1 MAGFMD
7 YFTGGAGG
15 TGFDMFGADT
25 SGVNDLLT
33 AQQQEAIKRQSM
45 MAMAAQLLQA
55 GGPSSQRI
63 GLGQALGQGV
73 LAGQQAQEKGTT
85 GAVNQMVLRRK
96 LDEAKRAQAQRDQ
109 MSKMLLGDGEGMD
122 AATQAINAP
131 VAAAG
136 PMGPTVQRAA
146 MIPKMQVGM
155 PAAAPTGMPAA
166 APTGMPA
173 AAPAGMPATGNQFAF
188 LSPQQR
194 AIIAGLPSD
203 QQGKAL
209 LDAMAGRQK
218 FGAPQTFMRGGQ
230 PVMVRYNEAGEE
242 QVMTGAT
249 PYEAL
254 PQDIRAV
261 EYVGGQPIG
270 GTGATGAAALKAY
283 REQIAP
289 KTSVT
294 VPVDMTGGQKGF
306 ENERGLGKDFR
317 SEPIYKDFSDMQTA
331 YTQVVSS
338 LKQGTPIGDVAGATK
353 VMKLLDPGSVVRES
367 ELGIA
372 MAAGGRMDRLQNY
385 FNNLMTGQKLTPQQ
399 RDDFERLSN
408 ELYAAAGQAY
418 NQKRAEYMQMGDAY
432 GFKNLGTVL
441 GKPATVPT
449 IMRAPVA
456 APAGGAAAPARPSLG
471 NIFGNPRQ

>member
-15 TGFDMFGADT
+15 TGFDMFGAEA
-25 SGVNDLLT
+25 SGMNDLLT

-45 MAMAAQLLQA
+45 LAMAAQLLQA

-73 LAGQQAQEKGTT
+73 MAGQQAQEKGTT
-85 GAVNQMVLRRK
+85 GAVNQMLLRQK
-96 LDEAKRAQAQRDQ
+96 LDEAKRAQAQREQ
-109 MSKMLLGDGEGMD
+109 MSRMLLGGGGAAGEGMD

-146 MIPKMQVGM
+146 MIPQMPVGM
-155 PAAAPTGMPAA
+155 PVAT
-166 APTGMPA
+166 
-173 AAPAGMPATGNQFAF
+173 PAGMPAAGNQFAF

-194 AIIAGLPSD
+194 AIIAGLPTD

-209 LDAMAGRQK
+209 LDAMSGRQK

-230 PVMVRYNEAGEE
+230 PVVFQQNEFGEE
-242 QVMTGAT
+242 RVMADTM
-249 PYEAL
+249 PYEAA
-254 PQDIRAV
+254 PSAIKEYQFAVKQGFPGTFEQYNIAQKRA
-261 EYVGGQPIG
+261 
-270 GTGATGAAALKAY
+270 GAS
-283 REQIAP
+283 
-289 KTSVT
+289 SVT
-294 VPVDMTGGQKGF
+294 VPIDIGQKGF

-317 SEPIYKDFSDMQTA
+317 AEPIYKDFSDMQTA
-331 YTQVVSS
+331 YSQVVSS

-441 GKPATVPT
+441 GKPATLPT
-449 IMRAPVA
+449 IMRTPGA
-456 APAGGAAAPARPSLG
+456 APAAGGAATARPSLG

>member
-7 YFTGGAGG
+7 YFTGGTGG
-15 TGFDMFGADT
+15 TGFDLFGAEA
-25 SGVNDLLT
+25 SGMNDLLT

-55 GGPSSQRI
+55 GGPSTQRI

-85 GAVNQMVLRRK
+85 GAVNQMLLRGK
-96 LDEAKRAQAQRDQ
+96 LDEAKRAQAQREQ
-109 MSKMLLGDGEGMD
+109 MSRMLLGGGEGMD

-146 MIPKMQVGM
+146 MIPQMPVGM
-155 PAAAPTGMPAA
+155 PAATPASMPAA
-166 APTGMPA
+166 
-173 AAPAGMPATGNQFAF
+173 GNQFAF

-194 AIIAGLPSD
+194 AIIAGLPTD

-230 PVMVRYNEAGEE
+230 PVVFQQNEFGEE
-242 QVMTGAT
+242 RVMADTM
-249 PYEAL
+249 PYEAAPSAIKEYQFAVKQGFPGTFEQYNL
-254 PQDIRAV
+254 AQKRA
-261 EYVGGQPIG
+261 
-270 GTGATGAAALKAY
+270 GAS
-283 REQIAP
+283 
-289 KTSVT
+289 SVT
-294 VPVDMTGGQKGF
+294 VPIDIGQKGF

-317 SEPIYKDFSDMQTA
+317 AEPIYKDFNDMQTA

>member
-7 YFTGGAGG
+7 YFTGGTGG
-15 TGFDMFGADT
+15 TGFDLFGGDA
-25 SGVNDLLT
+25 SGMNDLLT

-45 MAMAAQLLQA
+45 LAMAAQLLQA
-55 GGPSSQRI
+55 GGRSTQRTS
-63 GLGQALGQGV
+63 LGQALGQGV
-73 LAGQQAQEKGTT
+73 MAGQQAQEKGTT
-85 GAVNQMVLRRK
+85 GAVNQMLLRSK
-96 LDEAKRAQAQRDQ
+96 LDEAKRAQAQREQ
-109 MSKMLLGDGEGMD
+109 MSKLLLGDGAVGGEGMD

-131 VAAAG
+131 VAVAG
-136 PMGPTVQRAA
+136 PVGPTLQRAA
-146 MIPKMQVGM
+146 MIPQMPVGM

-166 APTGMPA
+166 
-173 AAPAGMPATGNQFAF
+173 GNQFAF

-194 AIIAGLPSD
+194 AIMAGLPSD

-218 FGAPQTFMRGGQ
+218 FGAPQTFMRGGK
-230 PVMVRYNEAGEE
+230 PVTFQQNEFGEE
-242 QVMTGAT
+242 RVMEGVT
-249 PYEAL
+249 PYEAA
-254 PQDIRAV
+254 PSAIKEYEFAV
-261 EYVGGQPIG
+261 KQGFD
-270 GTGATGAAALKAY
+270 GTFQQFDTARKKAGAS
-283 REQIAP
+283 
-289 KTSVT
+289 SVT
-294 VPVDMTGGQKGF
+294 VPIDIGQKGF
-306 ENERGLGKDFR
+306 ENERNLAKDFR

-331 YTQVVSS
+331 YSQVVSS
-338 LKQGTPIGDVAGATK
+338 LSQGTPIGDVAGATK
-353 VMKLLDPGSVVRES
+353 VMKLLDPSSVVRES

-385 FNNLMTGQKLTPQQ
+385 FNNMMTGQKLTPQQ
-399 RDDFERLSN
+399 RDDFQKLSN

-441 GKPATVPT
+441 GKPAAVPT

-471 NIFGNPRQ
+471 NIFGG

>member
-15 TGFDMFGADT
+15 TGFDMFGADA
-25 SGVNDLLT
+25 SGMNDLLT

-45 MAMAAQLLQA
+45 LAMAAQLLQA

-73 LAGQQAQEKGTT
+73 MAGQQAQEKGTT
-85 GAVNQMVLRRK
+85 GAVNQMLLRQK
-96 LDEAKRAQAQRDQ
+96 LDEAKRAMAQREQ
-109 MSKMLLGDGEGMD
+109 MSRMLLGGGGAAGEGMD

-131 VAAAG
+131 VTSAG
-136 PMGPTVQRAA
+136 PVGPTVQRAA
-146 MIPKMQVGM
+146 MIPQMPVGM
-155 PAAAPTGMPAA
+155 SAAT
-166 APTGMPA
+166 
-173 AAPAGMPATGNQFAF
+173 PAGMPSAGNQFDF

-194 AIIAGLPSD
+194 SIIAGLPTD

-230 PVMVRYNEAGEE
+230 PVMVRYNELGEE
-242 QVMTGAT
+242 QVMSGAT
-249 PYEAL
+249 PYEAA
-254 PQDIRAV
+254 PSGIKEYQFAV
-261 EYVGGQPIG
+261 QQGFP
-270 GTGATGAAALKAY
+270 GTFQQFDTARKKAGAS
-283 REQIAP
+283 
-289 KTSVT
+289 SVT
-294 VPVDMTGGQKGF
+294 VPIDIGQKGF

-331 YTQVVSS
+331 YSQVVSS

-385 FNNLMTGQKLTPQQ
+385 FSNMMSGQKLTPQQ

-441 GKPATVPT
+441 GKPASLPT
-449 IMRAPVA
+449 IMRAPGA
-456 APAGGAAAPARPSLG
+456 APAAGGSAATRPSLG
-471 NIFGNPRQ
+471 NIFGQ

>member
-15 TGFDMFGADT
+15 TGFDMFGAEA
-25 SGVNDLLT
+25 SGMNDLLT

-45 MAMAAQLLQA
+45 LAMAAQLLQA
-55 GGPSSQRI
+55 GGRSAQRTS
-63 GLGQALGQGV
+63 LGQALGQGV
-73 LAGQQAQEKGTT
+73 MAGQQAQEKGTT
-85 GAVNQMVLRRK
+85 GAVNQMLLRSK
-96 LDEAKRAQAQRDQ
+96 LDEAKRAQAQREQ
-109 MSKMLLGDGEGMD
+109 MSKLLLGGGEGVN
-122 AATQAINAP
+122 AETQAINAP
-131 VAAAG
+131 VAVAG
-136 PMGPTVQRAA
+136 APGPTLQRAA
-146 MIPKMQVGM
+146 MIPEIAQN
-155 PAAAPTGMPAA
+155 AAAGG
-166 APTGMPA
+166 APIGSPF
-173 AAPAGMPATGNQFAF
+173 AG
-188 LSPQQR
+188 LSQTQR
-194 AIIAGLPSD
+194 ALMAGLPAD
-203 QQGKAL
+203 QQGKAMMDYL
-209 LDAMAGRQK
+209 SGRQK
-218 FGAPQTFMRGGQ
+218 FGAPQTFSRGGK
-230 PVMVRYNEAGEE
+230 PVTVQLNEFGEE
-242 QVMTGAT
+242 RVIPDTM
-249 PYEAL
+249 PYEA
-254 PQDIRAV
+254 PPSAV
-261 EYVGGQPIG
+261 KEYEYAVNQGFP
-270 GTGATGAAALKAY
+270 GTFQQFDTARKKAGAS
-283 REQIAP
+283 
-289 KTSVT
+289 SVT
-294 VPVDMTGGQKGF
+294 VPIDVGQKGF

-317 SEPIYKDFSDMQTA
+317 AEPIYKDFSDMQTA

-441 GKPATVPT
+441 GKPAAVPT

>member
-7 YFTGGAGG
+7 YFTGGTGG
-15 TGFDMFGADT
+15 TGFDMFGGDA

-55 GGPSSQRI
+55 GGRSTQRTS
-63 GLGQALGQGV
+63 LGQALGQGV
-73 LAGQQAQEKGTT
+73 MAGQQAQEKGTT
-85 GAVNQMVLRRK
+85 GAVNQMLLRSK
-96 LDEAKRAQAQRDQ
+96 LDEAKRAQTQREQ
-109 MSKMLLGDGEGMD
+109 MSKLLLGDGAVSGAGMD

-136 PMGPTVQRAA
+136 PVGPTLQRAA
-146 MIPKMQVGM
+146 MISQM
-155 PAAAPTGMPAA
+155 PV
-166 APTGMPA
+166 GMPA
-173 AAPAGMPATGNQFAF
+173 AAPAGMPAAGNQFAF

-194 AIIAGLPSD
+194 AIMANLPTD

-230 PVMVRYNEAGEE
+230 PVVAQQNEFGEE
-242 QVMTGAT
+242 RVMEGVT
-249 PYEAL
+249 PYEAA
-254 PQDIRAV
+254 PSAIKEYEFAV
-261 EYVGGQPIG
+261 KQGFP
-270 GTGATGAAALKAY
+270 GTFQQFDTARKKAGAS
-283 REQIAP
+283 
-289 KTSVT
+289 SVT
-294 VPVDMTGGQKGF
+294 VPIDVGQKGF

-441 GKPATVPT
+441 GKPAAVPT

-471 NIFGNPRQ
+471 NIFGG

>member
-15 TGFDMFGADT
+15 TGFDMFGAQA

-45 MAMAAQLLQA
+45 LAMAAQLLQA
-55 GGPSSQRI
+55 GGPSAQRI

-85 GAVNQMVLRRK
+85 GAINQMVLRSK
-96 LDEAKRAQAQRDQ
+96 LDEARRAQAQREQ
-109 MSKMLLGDGEGMD
+109 MNKLLLGGGAVGEGMD
-122 AATQAINAP
+122 AETQAINAP
-131 VAAAG
+131 VATAG

-146 MIPKMQVGM
+146 MIPQMPVGM
-155 PAAAPTGMPAA
+155 PAATPTGMPAA
-166 APTGMPA
+166 
-173 AAPAGMPATGNQFAF
+173 GNQFAF

-209 LDAMAGRQK
+209 LDAMSARQK

-230 PVMVRYNEAGEE
+230 PVMVRFNELGEE
-242 QVMTGAT
+242 QLMTGAT

-254 PQDIRAV
+254 PTDIRAV

-289 KTSVT
+289 RTNVT

-317 SEPIYKDFSDMQTA
+317 AEPIYKDFSDMQTA
-331 YTQVVSS
+331 YSQVVSS

-385 FNNLMTGQKLTPQQ
+385 FSNMMSGQKLTPQQ

-441 GKPATVPT
+441 GKPATLPT
-449 IMRAPVA
+449 IMRAPTT
-456 APAGGAAAPARPSLG
+456 APAANGAATARPSLG

>member
-15 TGFDMFGADT
+15 TGFDMFGADA
-25 SGVNDLLT
+25 SGMNDLLT

-45 MAMAAQLLQA
+45 LAMAAQLLQA

-73 LAGQQAQEKGTT
+73 MAGQQAQEKGTT
-85 GAVNQMVLRRK
+85 GAVNQMLLRGK
-96 LDEAKRAQAQRDQ
+96 LDEAKRAMTQREQ
-109 MSKMLLGDGEGMD
+109 MSKMLLGGGGAAGEGMD

-131 VAAAG
+131 VATAG

-146 MIPKMQVGM
+146 MIPQMPVGM
-155 PAAAPTGMPAA
+155 PAATPAVMPSA
-166 APTGMPA
+166 
-173 AAPAGMPATGNQFAF
+173 GNQFDF
-188 LSPQQR
+188 LSQQQR
-194 AIIAGLPSD
+194 AIIAGLPTD

-209 LDAMAGRQK
+209 LDAMSGRQK

-230 PVMVRYNEAGEE
+230 PVMVRYNELGEE
-242 QVMTGAT
+242 QVMSGAT
-249 PYEAL
+249 PYEAA
-254 PQDIRAV
+254 PSGIKEYQFAV
-261 EYVGGQPIG
+261 QQGFP
-270 GTGATGAAALKAY
+270 GTFQQFDTARKKAGAS
-283 REQIAP
+283 
-289 KTSVT
+289 SVT
-294 VPVDMTGGQKGF
+294 VPIDIGQKGF

-331 YTQVVSS
+331 YSQVVSS

-385 FNNLMTGQKLTPQQ
+385 FSNMMSGQKLTPQQ

-441 GKPATVPT
+441 GKPATLPT

-456 APAGGAAAPARPSLG
+456 APAAGGAATARPSLG

>member
-7 YFTGGAGG
+7 YFTGGNGG
-15 TGFDMFGADT
+15 TGFDMFGGDA
-25 SGVNDLLT
+25 SGMNDLLT

-45 MAMAAQLLQA
+45 LAMAAQLLQA
-55 GGPSSQRI
+55 GGRSTQRTS
-63 GLGQALGQGV
+63 LGQALGQGV
-73 LAGQQAQEKGTT
+73 MAGQQAQEKGTT
-85 GAVNQMVLRRK
+85 GAVNQMLLRSK
-96 LDEAKRAQAQRDQ
+96 LDEAKRAQAQRAQ
-109 MSKMLLGDGEGMD
+109 MSKMLLGDGAVGGEGMD

-136 PMGPTVQRAA
+136 PPGPTVQRAA
-146 MIPKMQVGM
+146 MIPQM
-155 PAAAPTGMPAA
+155 PV
-166 APTGMPA
+166 GMPA
-173 AAPAGMPATGNQFAF
+173 AAPAGMPAAGNQFAF

-194 AIIAGLPSD
+194 AIMANLPTD

-209 LDAMAGRQK
+209 LDAMTGRQK

-249 PYEAL
+249 PYEAVS
-254 PQDIRAV
+254 PDIRAV
-261 EYVGGQPIG
+261 EYLTGQPLA
-270 GTGATGAAALKAY
+270 GTGPAGVGRVGEY
-283 REQIAP
+283 RQQIAP
-289 KTSVT
+289 RTNVT

-317 SEPIYKDFSDMQTA
+317 SEPIYKDFNDMQTA

-432 GFKNLGTVL
+432 NFKNLGTVL

-449 IMRAPVA
+449 IMRAPIA

>member
-15 TGFDMFGADT
+15 TGFDLFGAEA
-25 SGVNDLLT
+25 SGMNDLLT

-45 MAMAAQLLQA
+45 LAMAAQLLQA
-55 GGPSSQRI
+55 GGRSTQRTS
-63 GLGQALGQGV
+63 LGQALGQGV
-73 LAGQQAQEKGTT
+73 MAGQQAQEKGTT
-85 GAVNQMVLRRK
+85 GAVNQMLLRSK
-96 LDEAKRAQAQRDQ
+96 LDEAKRAQAQREQ
-109 MSKMLLGDGEGMD
+109 MSKLLLGDGAVGGEGMD

-131 VAAAG
+131 VAVAG
-136 PMGPTVQRAA
+136 PVGPTLQRAA
-146 MIPKMQVGM
+146 MIPQMPVGMPAAAPAGM

-166 APTGMPA
+166 GSPF
-173 AAPAGMPATGNQFAF
+173 AG
-188 LSPQQR
+188 LSQTQR
-194 AIIAGLPSD
+194 ALMAGLPAD
-203 QQGKAL
+203 QQGKAMMDYL
-209 LDAMAGRQK
+209 SGRQK

-230 PVMVRYNEAGEE
+230 PVVAQQNEFGEE
-242 QVMTGAT
+242 RVMEGVT
-249 PYEAL
+249 PYEAA
-254 PQDIRAV
+254 PSAIKEYEFAV
-261 EYVGGQPIG
+261 KQGFP
-270 GTGATGAAALKAY
+270 GTFQQFDTARKKAGAS
-283 REQIAP
+283 
-289 KTSVT
+289 SVT
-294 VPVDMTGGQKGF
+294 VPIDIGQKGF

-441 GKPATVPT
+441 GKPAAVPT

-471 NIFGNPRQ
+471 NIFGG

>member
-15 TGFDMFGADT
+15 TGFDMFGGDA
-25 SGVNDLLT
+25 SGMNDLLT

-45 MAMAAQLLQA
+45 LAMAAQLLQA

-73 LAGQQAQEKGTT
+73 MAGQQAQEKGTT
-85 GAVNQMVLRRK
+85 GAVNQMLLRGK
-96 LDEAKRAQAQRDQ
+96 LDEAKRAQAQREQ
-109 MSKMLLGDGEGMD
+109 MSRMLLGGGGAAGEGMD

-146 MIPKMQVGM
+146 MIPQMPVGM
-155 PAAAPTGMPAA
+155 
-166 APTGMPA
+166 
-173 AAPAGMPATGNQFAF
+173 PAGMPAAGNQFAF

-194 AIIAGLPSD
+194 AIMANMPAD

-242 QVMTGAT
+242 QIMAGAT
-249 PYEAL
+249 PYNAL
-254 PQDIRAV
+254 PTDIQAV
-261 EYVGGQPIG
+261 EYVSGQPIG

-289 KTSVT
+289 RTNVT

-385 FNNLMTGQKLTPQQ
+385 FNNMITGQKLTPQQ

-449 IMRAPVA
+449 IMRAPAA

-471 NIFGNPRQ
+471 NIFGG

>member
-7 YFTGGAGG
+7 YFTGGTGG
-15 TGFDMFGADT
+15 TGFDMFGGDA
-25 SGVNDLLT
+25 SGMNDLLT

-45 MAMAAQLLQA
+45 LAMAAQLLQA
-55 GGPSSQRI
+55 GGRSTQRTS
-63 GLGQALGQGV
+63 LGQALGQGV
-73 LAGQQAQEKGTT
+73 MAGQQAQEKGTT
-85 GAVNQMVLRRK
+85 GAVNQMLLRSK
-96 LDEAKRAQAQRDQ
+96 LDEAKRAQAQREQ
-109 MSKMLLGDGEGMD
+109 MSRMLLGGGEGMD

-136 PMGPTVQRAA
+136 PVGPTLQRAA
-146 MIPKMQVGM
+146 MIPQMPVGM

-166 APTGMPA
+166 
-173 AAPAGMPATGNQFAF
+173 GNQFAF

-194 AIIAGLPSD
+194 AIMANLPTD

-254 PQDIRAV
+254 PTDIRAV
-261 EYVGGQPIG
+261 EYVSGQPIG
-270 GTGATGAAALKAY
+270 GTGPTGAAALKAY

-289 KTSVT
+289 RTNVT

-385 FNNLMTGQKLTPQQ
+385 FNNMITGQKLTPQQ

-418 NQKRAEYMQMGDAY
+418 NQKRAEYLQMGDAY

-471 NIFGNPRQ
+471 NIFGG